1 MKKNLL
7 STYFPIILAPLI
19 LFSDT
24 LLSGKALFWG
34 TPAIQFI
41 PWWDFAWD
49 TLLAGQL
56 PLWNPWVGMG
66 APLIANYQSALFYPP
81 YWLHLVFYAAGG
93 IKLMAWS
100 ITLLVVFHLSWG
112 GIGIAKLM
120 KEIKVGNLG
129 QIVSGLAFALSGYL
143 VAKAGFLSINATLA
157 WLPWVMLFSKQ
168 LAGEKKEYVWKTGL
182 VLGMMFLAGH
192 AQTAWYTVLL
202 GGIWVLFWSLINRSD
217 NKYLKKSLFAVG
229 KYIIS
234 GLIAF
239 CISAIQMLPT
249 IEYLLQSSRAS
260 EYGFTAAMTY
270 SYWPWRF
277 LTIIVPDLFGNP
289 ASGNYW
295 GYGNYWEDS
304 LYIGILPIV
313 LALGT
318 ILRLINRKSA
328 PNESSQT
335 ENNALSIFLLTICGI
350 SFLFALGKNTPVFPY
365 LYRNIPTFNLFQAPT
380 RFSIWAE
387 FSLIVLAGIG
397 IDRLKPPTD
406 KSLYWNRLAVA
417 GCVAISGGAALASYF
432 LRDIK
437 TTFISSIGIAGLW
450 GIGTAL
456 LLLFQ
461 PDSDQHDRTKYWQY
475 LLIGFV
481 SLDLLVAGWG
491 LNPAVG
497 IDFYGVERN
506 LGSVKRFIMPE
517 ITEYELKFKQF
528 FKFDTFKPDQEYEA
542 IYEHLLPN
550 SAMIRRI
557 EMANNFDPIVPARF
571 KIWMDEVNK
580 LGLATHDELPYNQ
593 ALDLMEIDGIS
604 RSASDGSAWVKSY
617 HPGIIDKVMF
627 LSCVR
632 YVGDDNQ
639 MLDLV
644 FSEEIDFSNEV
655 ILEGNPEDMD
665 ELCNESKKGQI
676 QIMEERP
683 GYLNIEIDNLDK
695 GWIFW
700 SQSWYPGWIIK
711 IDEIKAGP
719 ALRANYL
726 FLAAEIPPGAHQV
739 EFIYSPMPFK
749 VGAVLTAVT
758 LILVAYRLKSGKRR
772 N

>member
-1 MKKNLL
+1 MKKIIH

-19 LFSDT
+19 LFSPT
-24 LLSGKALFWG
+24 LLFGKALFWG
-34 TPAIQFI
+34 TSSTQFV
-41 PWWDFAWD
+41 PWWDFAWE
-49 TLLAGQL
+49 TFLKGQI

-81 YWLHLVFYAAGG
+81 YWLHLGFYAAGG

-100 ITLLVVFHLSWG
+100 ITLLVIFHLSWS

-120 KEIKVGNLG
+120 KEIKVGKLG
-129 QIVSGLAFALSGYL
+129 QIVSGLAFSLSGYL
-143 VAKAGFLSINATLA
+143 VARAGFLSINAAVA

-168 LAGEKKEYVWKTGL
+168 LARGKNKSIWKTGL

-202 GGIWVLFWSLINRSD
+202 GGIWVLYWSLINPDR
-217 NKYLKKSLFAVG
+217 NKYLKNSLLAVG

-234 GLIAF
+234 GLLAF
-239 CISAIQMLPT
+239 GMSAVQLLPT
-249 IEYLLQSSRAS
+249 IEYLFQSARAS
-260 EYGFTAAMTY
+260 EYGFAEAMTY

-277 LTIIVPDLFGNP
+277 LTILFPDLFGNP

-295 GYGNYWEDS
+295 GYGNFWEDS

-313 LALGT
+313 LALGAT
-318 ILRLINRKSA
+318 FRLVKKKAAHDEN
-328 PNESSQT
+328 SQT
-335 ENNALSIFLLTICGI
+335 EFHSLSIFLLAICGI
-350 SFLFALGKNTPVFPY
+350 SFLFALGKNTPLYPY

-387 FSLIVLAGIG
+387 FSLVVLAGIG
-397 IDRLKPPTD
+397 VDRLRPPTG
-406 KSLYWNRLAVA
+406 KGLYWNRLAVA
-417 GCVAISGGAALASYF
+417 GCAAISGAAALASYF

-437 TTFISSIGIAGLW
+437 TTFITSIGIAGFW
-450 GIGTAL
+450 GFGTAL

-461 PDSDQHDRTKYWQY
+461 PDSDQHEKLKFWQY

-491 LNPAVG
+491 LNPG
-497 IDFYGVERN
+497 IELGFYGVERD
-506 LGSVKRFIMPE
+506 LGSAGRFIMPE
-517 ITEYELKFKQF
+517 NTEYEIKFNQF
-528 FKFDTFKPDQEYEA
+528 FKFETFKPDQEWET

-550 SAMIRRI
+550 SAMLRRI
-557 EMANNFDPIVPARF
+557 EMVNNFDPIVPARF
-571 KIWMDEVNK
+571 QIWMDEVNK
-580 LGLATHDELPYNQ
+580 LGLATHDELSYNQ
-593 ALDLMEIDGIS
+593 AMDLMEIDGIS

-617 HPGIIDKVMF
+617 QPGIIDKVMF

-632 YVGDDNQ
+632 YVDDDNQ
-639 MLDLV
+639 MLNLI
-644 FSEEIDFSNEV
+644 FSEEIDFSNKV
-655 ILEGNPEDMD
+655 ILEGKPEEMD
-665 ELCNESKKGQI
+665 ELCNESRKGQI

-683 GYLNIEIDNLDK
+683 GYLKIETDNSNQ

-711 IDEIKAGP
+711 IDEVRAGP
-719 ALRANYL
+719 SLRANYL
-726 FLAAEIPPGAHQV
+726 FQAAEIPPGAHQV
-739 EFIYSPMPFK
+739 EFIYSPVSFK
-749 VGAVLTAVT
+749 LGAVLTAA
-758 LILVAYRLKSGKRR
+758 ILVLVGYRLKSGKRR